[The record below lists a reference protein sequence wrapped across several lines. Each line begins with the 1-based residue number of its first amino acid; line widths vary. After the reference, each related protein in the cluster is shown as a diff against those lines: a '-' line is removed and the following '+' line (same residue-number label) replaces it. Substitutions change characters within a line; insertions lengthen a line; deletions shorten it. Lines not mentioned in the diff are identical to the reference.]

1 MSMEQTVQFL
11 TAIVGIFAA
20 VAIRALSNRP
30 VIKTDAVLVLVCGLF
45 AVSWLAVKGPLV
57 FGSFEVSA
65 TNIATFN
72 RAFIAAVLSATA
84 VKMYA
89 RRWGSRHVRGARET

>member
-1 MSMEQTVQFL
+1 MEQTVQL
-11 TAIVGIFAA
+11 VTALIGIISA
-20 VAIRALSNRP
+20 VCIRLMSDQP
-30 VIKTDAVLVLVCGLF
+30 VIRTGVMLVFACGLF
-45 AVSWLAVKGPLV
+45 SVSWLAVKGTLV
-57 FGSFEVSA
+57 IGSFEVSA

-89 RRWGSRHVRGARET
+89 RRWGSRHVRGERET